1 MEGLLASAVRTAAAC
16 AVASILSLSG
26 AQAWGQAPAGPGAMA
41 TAPVHNVRIRRD
53 EFGVPHVLGKTDADA
68 AYGLGFA
75 QSEDDFVTV
84 QDSIMTS
91 RGAQALLKGPDGVPS
106 DTLFALLDIKR
117 VLDAGYERQLSPHI
131 RQVLDAY
138 AAGVNRYAALHPE
151 KVSPNFLPATGRDL
165 AAFVIFRSPSFYGL
179 DGVFIQAATG
189 KLPIKKE
196 EIGSNAV
203 AVAPAR
209 SADGHTRLLF
219 NSHQPWTGPLTWY
232 EAVVESGEGWHVAGG
247 FFPAN
252 PFLLGGHNAHLGWGA
267 TVNHP
272 KLHDVFQLEMNPD
285 NANQYRLDGK
295 WKDLERRTLDIRVTQ
310 ADGSVKTQTR
320 EIFRSV
326 HGPVVKGPQGV
337 FAIRYPT
344 QGGVR
349 QVSQYWAMNRA
360 ATFAEWKGA
369 MAMQAVPS
377 INYVYADDAGN
388 IGYLSNGMYP
398 LRKEGAADWSA
409 VLPGDRGDL
418 IWTKLRPF
426 GASPHLWNPKSGW
439 VFNSNNT
446 PFRATDPASDLQPSD
461 FPASQQ
467 LQPIDDMTNRA
478 FRALEIYGPDKA
490 ISAQAFDTYK
500 YDVAYSAHSDEAAWV
515 RAVLAVDPKGDA
527 DLAAAQGALRN
538 WNGQADLKNRGM
550 GLVALMW
557 LQRRAHPDW
566 TPLQMARGA
575 IPILKKGFGRVDP
588 EWGQVNRLRRGSLD
602 IPVDGGP
609 DTFRALYGSADPDG
623 RLHGVNGDSY
633 FMFIDWDRKGRLTSR
648 SIHQFGAATS
658 EPASPHY
665 SDQAALFAAHKT
677 KPVLFTEADLKGHVT
692 RDYSPDE
699 ASR

>member
-1 MEGLLASAVRTAAAC
+1 MLREGALRPITRTAIAWTLASCLALTAA
-16 AVASILSLSG
+16 G
-26 AQAWGQAPAGPGAMA
+26 ALAAPAA
-41 TAPVHNVRIRRD
+41 HHYDVRIRRD
-53 EFGVPHVLGKTDADA
+53 HFGVPHVLGKTDADA

-75 QSEDDFVTV
+75 QCEDDFVTV

-91 RGAQALLKGPDGVPS
+91 RGNQAMLKGPEGVPS
-106 DTLFALLDIKR
+106 DTLFALMDVKGT
-117 VLDAGYERQLSPHI
+117 LDAQYETQLSPHL
-131 RQVLDAY
+131 RGVLDGY
-138 AAGVNRYAALHPE
+138 AAGVNRYVALHPD
-151 KVSPNFLPATGRDL
+151 KAAAGLGTVTGRDL
-165 AAFVIFRSPSFYGL
+165 AAFVIFRGPSFYGL

-189 KLPIKKE
+189 KLPIAKT

-203 AVAPAR
+203 AVAPSR
-209 SADGHTRLLF
+209 SSDGHTRLLF

-272 KLHDVFQLEMNPD
+272 KLHDVYQLKINPAD
-285 NANQYRLDGK
+285 PNQYRLDGQ
-295 WKDLERRTLDIRVTQ
+295 WKDLERKTIDIPVKQ
-310 ADGSVKTQTR
+310 ADGSMKTEHR

-349 QVSQYWAMNRA
+349 QVAEYWAMNRA
-360 ATFAEWKGA
+360 STFAEWKAA
-369 MAMQAVPS
+369 MAMEAVPS
-377 INYVYADDAGN
+377 INYIYADEKGN

-398 LRKEGAADWSA
+398 LRRPELTDANS
-409 VLPGDRGDL
+409 VLPGDRSEL
-418 IWTKLRPF
+418 IWKDLRPF
-426 GASPHLWNPKSGW
+426 EAAPHLWNPKSGW

-446 PFRATDPASDLQPSD
+446 PFRATDPSSDLKPSD

-467 LQPIDDMTNRA
+467 LQPIEDMTNRG
-478 FRALEIYGPDKA
+478 FRALEVYGPDKA
-490 ISAQAFDTYK
+490 ISAEGFNDHK
-500 YDVAYSAHSDEAAWV
+500 YDLAYSVHSDEFAWIKE
-515 RAVLAVDPKGDA
+515 VLAVDPKGDA
-527 DLAAAQGALRN
+527 DLIAAQAALRA
-538 WNGQADLKNRGM
+538 WNGQADLKSRGM

-557 LQRRAHPDW
+557 LQRRVHKDW
-566 TPLQMARGA
+566 TPIQMLQGS

-588 EWGQVNRLRRGSLD
+588 EWGEVNRIRRGKLD

-609 DTFRALYGSADPDG
+609 DTFRALYGSPDADG

-633 FMFIDWDRKGRLTSR
+633 YMFVDWDRAGRLTSR
-648 SIHQFGAATS
+648 SIHQFGSATQDAS
-658 EPASPHY
+658 SPHY
-665 SDQAALFAAHKT
+665 ADQSPLFAAHQT
-677 KPVLFTEADLKGHVT
+677 KPVLFTEAELKGQVE

-699 ASR
+699 AVK